1 MPFRPYDP
9 DRDAR
14 MRIWELPLTV
24 MDGTLRD
31 YELFDPEKGFESIC
45 AILDAVRRVNGLFVM
60 LWHPEFGVATPAWAP
75 IYERLLEKVSS
86 SEAYVGSG
94 KQILD
99 WWRARLKQLEERNS

>member
-1 MPFRPYDP
+1 
-9 DRDAR
+9 

-31 YELFDPEKGFESIC
+31 YERLDPEKGFERIC
-45 AILDAVRRVNGLFVM
+45 EVLDAVRRVNGLFVM
-60 LWHPEFGVATPAWAP
+60 LWHTDFGAMTPAWAP
-75 IYERLLEKVSS
+75 IYERILEKISS

-99 WWRARLKQLEERNS
+99 WWSSRLKRLEERNL